1 VTNEKGFS
9 VKRIHLI
16 FALVVVLVC
25 AIIALGVAKKSS
37 RQPFSY
43 PPSNLMVDL
52 RHPDGYIQ
60 TQSLSDLPKDLLT
73 IPIARDV
80 LTEDLAFYYTTHED
94 RMGLRGTLKR
104 IAYEK
109 NLQWSDTVIQ
119 RILDEPAQMAF
130 WRDGKG
136 ALRHYALIV
145 NRTFMTKIMEQLA
158 SIALN
163 DTQLTHAGDIETIEG
178 KLPLYALE
186 INPRR
191 TFLFLSHGDKLIVFS
206 DPDLVFGRK
215 NTLDPT
221 IKETL
226 NGWLQ
231 GDTLSKEFDAPSMAT
246 AKHTLIVRSSA
257 LALGYSP
264 FIPRLKGLRFDFTTH
279 QWSTQLWM
287 NPTPLNEAQT
297 LSDPQLWNA
306 APANPTMCVMLPMDW
321 NQIRFLLA
329 QGKQK
334 TKGIDASGLTS
345 PALACWY
352 AQSSLYTPLFITR
365 TVSTQKNSLTAL
377 GRFAIADKKLLT
389 LPSKGLMMGGKTN
402 PSTLGVMGEYLIFSP
417 DRDLVMKT
425 FDTIDH
431 RFPNV
436 TDQIKASPSA
446 LMVINPKPLSQMV
459 QRAIMSAVNGSG
471 DANLLIATQQLLP
484 PKMEAL
490 GRYPSYILERSTL
503 PSREKNW
510 VPLEWKAGEAS
521 Q

>member
-1 VTNEKGFS
+1 M
-9 VKRIHLI
+9 KRTHLI
-16 FALVVVLVC
+16 VALVVVLVSTV
-25 AIIALGVAKKSS
+25 IALGVAKKSS
-37 RQPFSY
+37 RPAYYRY
-43 PPSNLMVDL
+43 PSSNLMVDL

-60 TQSLSDLPKDLLT
+60 TQSLSELPKDLLT

-80 LTEDLAFYYTTHED
+80 LTEDLAFYYTNHED
-94 RMGLRGTLKR
+94 RMGLKGTIKR

-109 NLQWSDTVIQ
+109 NLQWSDTLVQ
-119 RILDEPAQMAF
+119 SILDEPAQMAF

-136 ALRHYALIV
+136 ALRHYALVV
-145 NRTFMTKIMEQLA
+145 NRTFVTKIMEQLA

-163 DTQLTHAGDIETIEG
+163 DTQLTHAGDIDTLEG

-215 NTLDPT
+215 NTLDPSV
-221 IKETL
+221 KEAI

-231 GDTLSKEFDAPSMAT
+231 GDTLSKEFDAPPMTT
-246 AKHTLIVRSSA
+246 AKHTLIIRSSA

-264 FIPRLKGLRFDFTTH
+264 FIPRLKGIRFDFTAH

-287 NPTPLNEAQT
+287 NPTPLNEAQA

-306 APANPTMCVMLPMDW
+306 APANPTMCVMLPLDW
-321 NQIRFLLA
+321 NQVRFLLA

-334 TKGIDASGLTS
+334 TKGIDASGLST

-365 TVSTQKNSLTAL
+365 TASPASTQKNSLTAL
-377 GRFAIADKKLLT
+377 SRFAIADKKLVT
-389 LPSKGLMMGGKTN
+389 LPSKGLMIGGKTN
-402 PSTLGVMGEYLIFSP
+402 PSTLGVMGDYLIFSP
-417 DRDLVMKT
+417 DRELVIKT

-431 RFPNV
+431 HFPTI
-436 TDQIKASPSA
+436 TDQVKASEST
-446 LMVINPKPLSQMV
+446 LMVINPKPLAQMV
-459 QRAIMSAVNGSG
+459 QREIISAVDGSG
-471 DANLLIATQQLLP
+471 DANLLLATQQLLP
-484 PKMEAL
+484 KKMEAL
-490 GRYPSYILERSTL
+490 GHYPSYRLERSTT
-503 PSREKNW
+503 PSSEKNW
-510 VPLEWKAGEAS
+510 VPLKWQEGEPS

>member
-1 VTNEKGFS
+1 M
-9 VKRIHLI
+9 KRIHLI
-16 FALVVVLVC
+16 VALVVVLVST
-25 AIIALGVAKKSS
+25 IIALGVIKKSS
-37 RQPFSY
+37 RPAYSY

-60 TQSLSDLPKDLLT
+60 TQSLSELPKDLLT

-80 LTEDLAFYYTTHED
+80 LTQDLAFYYTNHED
-94 RMGLRGTLKR
+94 RMGLKGTLKR

-109 NLQWSDTVIQ
+109 DLQWSDTLVQ
-119 RILDEPAQMAF
+119 SLLDEPAQMAF

-136 ALRHYALIV
+136 ALRHYALIL
-145 NRTFMTKIMEQLA
+145 NRTFVTKFMEQLA

-163 DTQLTHAGDIETIEG
+163 DTQLTHAGDIETLEG

-186 INPRR
+186 ITPRR

-221 IKETL
+221 ITEAI
-226 NGWLQ
+226 NGWLKN
-231 GDTLSKEFDAPSMAT
+231 DTLSQEFDAPPLTA

-264 FIPRLKGLRFDFTTH
+264 FIPHLKGVRLDYQGS
-279 QWSTQLWM
+279 QWSTSLWM
-287 NPTPLNEAQT
+287 NPTPLHEAS

-306 APANPTMCVMLPMDW
+306 APANPTMCVMLPVDW
-321 NQIRFLLA
+321 NHVRFLLA
-329 QGKQK
+329 QGKQT
-334 TKGIDASGLTS
+334 TKGIDASGLDS

-352 AQSSLYTPLFITR
+352 PQSSLYTPLFITR
-365 TVSTQKNSLTAL
+365 SASTSQSSITAL
-377 GRFAIADKKLLT
+377 ARFAIADKKLLT
-389 LPSKGLMMGGKTN
+389 LPSKGLMIGGKTN
-402 PSTLGVMGEYLIFSP
+402 PSTLGVMGDYLIFSP
-417 DRDLVMKT
+417 DRELVTKT
-425 FDTIDH
+425 FDTIEH

-436 TDQIKASPSA
+436 TDQVKASEST

-459 QRAIMSAVNGSG
+459 QRAIMSAVDGSG
-471 DANLLIATQQLLP
+471 DSNLLTATQQLLP

-490 GRYPSYILERSTL
+490 GHYPSYRLERAKHSR
-503 PSREKNW
+503 REKNW
-510 VPLEWKAGEAS
+510 TPLEWNAGEPS